1 MFSDWRQLD
10 GPKKLGPNQK
20 WLAALEIYVESS
32 RDISYTATRDG
43 QGPMHN
49 LQSGA
54 FLSFIACWASNDLVG
69 NALLDPGDVIAGA
82 GARSFCRPGAT
93 N

>member
-10 GPKKLGPNQK
+10 GPKKLGPNQN

-49 LQSGA
+49 LRSEA
-54 FLSFIACWASNDLVG
+54 FLSFITCLSSDDLVG
-69 NALLDPGDVIAGA
+69 NTLLDASDVVASA
-82 GARSFCRPGAT
+82 RARSFRRSAT
-93 N
+93 TD

>member
-1 MFSDWRQLD
+1 MFSDWRPP
-10 GPKKLGPNQK
+10 GAPKSLRPDEN
-20 WLAALEIYVESS
+20 WLASLEICVESS